1 MFLHKISD
9 FVMISAN
16 RRVENARQ
24 VRDFLTGVSD
34 VSDMSDMSD
43 VSDVS
48 NMSDVSD
55 VSNMSYMSGATA

>member
-1 MFLHKISD
+1 MFLHKIPD
-9 FVMISAN
+9 CMMISAR

-34 VSDMSDMSD
+34 VSDMSD

-48 NMSDVSD
+48 NMSD
-55 VSNMSYMSGATA
+55 MSGATA

>member
-1 MFLHKISD
+1 MFLHKIPD
-9 FVMISAN
+9 CIMISAR

-24 VRDFLTGVSD
+24 VLDFLTGVSD
-34 VSDMSDMSD
+34 VSDMSD

>member
-1 MFLHKISD
+1 MFLHKISECI
-9 FVMISAN
+9 MISAK

-34 VSDMSDMSD
+34 VSDMSD
-43 VSDVS
+43 VS
-48 NMSDVSD
+48 N